1 MPAPYPD
8 QSSLGDYIGQS
19 TPINITGPFP
29 GLGYVTST
37 SSMNTVPNGTTG
49 QHLVMG
55 ISGTPEWETETTT
68 FDFVGDT
75 GTTQTVDHGDTISFN
90 GSNLIKTTSAATDVL
105 DISLDVT
112 GATTGQVVKFDGTN
126 AIWSNDSI
134 TGGTPTE
141 IVYID
146 NAGVGTSDAL
156 ATRDSVTNETYIGYR
171 TSGGD
176 FSNGFHLGNIL
187 GGALSDGAAFQR
199 HDAVNDNFTF
209 IGTVDMTPFGGNT
222 NALLGG
228 YGDLVNGIFASTS
241 YDDIGANVDYNNSVL
256 GVSGAVTV
264 NDSNTEIS
272 HQASSHTNS
281 IRVQDSI
288 DLKVDNTLGRNLLRL
303 NGDYI
308 RGNRSNSSAYFELN
322 TANDTFNVGGRP
334 SSLGFNTRLLHIDTL
349 NATTAMGDVDG
360 NLTNVKFAT
369 DLNAGLAYV
378 DGLKTEVPNWT
389 PALLSDG
396 FTGTGLNDMHYD
408 STITYTGSYPRT
420 YTSTVSATDCVYLL
434 LTSIISPSFNF
445 GDTVTDPVSGSTGTV
460 VAGSDL
466 DLYLIIQPIIDSG
479 WNTAT
484 QVDDITTGGSANCSF
499 QRYTDT
505 FDWNDGTT
513 FETYRDTNTFV
524 PLNNGLTVGFYSP
537 TGHTIGDTWKFRM
550 IQGTVYSKMA
560 LFDGVNRTMS
570 IGDVEQTVND
580 VRTDWVLGTGKNHGI
595 YEYLGDAQEYHI
607 SNSVGNILVLDS
619 DTFNQTVTF
628 SIEDPFNG
636 QTPFSVEAGVGAYG
650 FRFEM
655 IDAGQ
660 HSATL
665 GAEGTGNNTFL
676 KIDDD
681 AKNIKF
687 LADGLGTNSQD
698 IPITAKVVLDAS
710 QLSTF
715 GSVPIEVIPAPGA
728 GRMIQPISAY
738 GEYTHVTTAY
748 ANFGIP
754 GLTHQPTSGSLPLR
768 FSIGLMDQAYSYVQ
782 FAAVINTGYGAG
794 FTAEN
799 QPLYFTDDDSS
810 DPTTGDGTLT
820 LYITYKIIKL

>member
-68 FDFVGDT
+68 FNFVGDT
-75 GTTQTVDHGDTISFN
+75 GITQTVDHGDTISFN

-209 IGTVDMTPFGGNT
+209 IGAIDGTPIGLDPNT
-222 NALLGG
+222 LTGG
-228 YGDLVNGIFASTS
+228 YIDF
-241 YDDIGANVDYNNSVL
+241 
-256 GVSGAVTV
+256 
-264 NDSNTEIS
+264 
-272 HQASSHTNS
+272 TNS
-281 IRVQDSI
+281 IFATHGFSEGESA
-288 DLKVDNTLGRNLLRL
+288 L
-303 NGDYI
+303 DY
-308 RGNRSNSSAYFELN
+308 SNSITGTGGSIN
-322 TANDTFNVGGRP
+322 INDTDASISYTDNGNSFQVQTRYTSGGIETQYNDINNNTQTQLFTGNGFISGGDRFGTHNSMTFNLDDNSQQFYVKGLKNGVLLGDMLNLDALSGIMRLGDTTKI
-334 SSLGFNTRLLHIDTL
+334 SSQVYYEVNDT
-349 NATTAMGDVDG
+349 NAT
-360 NLTNVKFAT
+360 AT
-369 DLNAGLAYV
+369 VHGLQTIA
-378 DGLKTEVPNWT
+378 PNWT
-389 PALLSDG
+389 PSTLSDG

-408 STITYTGSYPRT
+408 STTTYTGTYPKT
-420 YTSTVSATDCVYLL
+420 YTSTISAVNCVRLQIY
-434 LTSIISPSFNF
+434 SITTPGFAV
-445 GDTVTDPVSGSTGTV
+445 GDTVTDLATSSTGTILSGGD
-460 VAGSDL
+460 AEGI
-466 DLYLIIQPIIDSG
+466 LIIQPIVDNG

-484 QVDDITTGGSANCSF
+484 QVDDITSSASSLCIFN
-499 QRYTDT
+499 QYTDT

-513 FETYRDTNTFV
+513 FVTYKDTNTFV
-524 PLNNGLTVGFYSP
+524 PLNDGLSVGFYNF
-537 TGHTIGDTWKFRM
+537 TGHTIGDSWEFTM
-550 IQGTVYSKMA
+550 LQGTSYSKMA
-560 LFDGVNRTMS
+560 LFDGTNRTIS
-570 IGDVEQTVND
+570 IGDADHSEND
-580 VRTDWVLGTGKNHGI
+580 VYTDWILGTGNSHGI
-595 YEYLGDAQEYHI
+595 YHHLADAQEYYI

-619 DTFNQTVTF
+619 DTFNQTVIF

-636 QTPFSVEAGVGAYG
+636 QTPFSVEAGDGAYG
-650 FRFEM
+650 FGFHLF
-655 IDAGQ
+655 DAGP
-660 HSATL
+660 HLAVL

-681 AKNIKF
+681 AETITLNAAHISSP
-687 LADGLGTNSQD
+687 LSAYDDDAD
-698 IPITAKVVLDAS
+698 A
-710 QLSTF
+710 
-715 GSVPIEVIPAPGA
+715 GSNGVIAGELYQTTGA
-728 GRMIQPISAY
+728 GASPLNVAGIVMIKQ
-738 GEYTHVTTAY
+738 
-748 ANFGIP
+748 
-754 GLTHQPTSGSLPLR
+754 
-768 FSIGLMDQAYSYVQ
+768 
-782 FAAVINTGYGAG
+782 
-794 FTAEN
+794 
-799 QPLYFTDDDSS
+799 
-810 DPTTGDGTLT
+810 
-820 LYITYKIIKL
+820 